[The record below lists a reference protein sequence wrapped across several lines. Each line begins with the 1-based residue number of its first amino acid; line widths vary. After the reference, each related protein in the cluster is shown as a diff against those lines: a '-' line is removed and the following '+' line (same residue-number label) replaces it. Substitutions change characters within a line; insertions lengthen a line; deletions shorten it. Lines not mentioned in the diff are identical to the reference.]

1 LIDEYITED
10 EAGAV
15 RELLKAEEYAFVLCA
30 AEGCAEEYAF
40 VLWAAKTED
49 WADEYAFVL

>member
-1 LIDEYITED
+1 MIDEYITED

-40 VLWAAKTED
+40 VLFTGTSD
-49 WADEYAFVL
+49 D